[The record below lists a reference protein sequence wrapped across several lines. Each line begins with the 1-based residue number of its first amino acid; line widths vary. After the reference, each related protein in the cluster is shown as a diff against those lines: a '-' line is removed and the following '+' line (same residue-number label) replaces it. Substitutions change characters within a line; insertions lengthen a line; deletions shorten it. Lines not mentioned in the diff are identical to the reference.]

1 MAVASARASDLPGEH
16 GSDDPIAP
24 ARVAMLAA
32 MSVARLALALLLVLL
47 AAPTRADELRLV
59 GERLELTGT
68 LGSTPLAGWL
78 QIGEDAT
85 YTGERRVGDGAAES
99 LGGRAAI
106 VGKDLVLMA
115 PDAAPRRYVRAD
127 ADGRVRWRC
136 TTGAEVETLTEPGRA
151 GTKASAMARALERGD
166 SVGAWLAGNRG
177 VVDATPGL
185 EVHRSK
191 EPTPADVVDWQ
202 ARERVRTILSLNGA
216 VDDERSWTPPATPG
230 QPRPPA
236 EKVRLGA
243 FITSRGLEHPFVGMS
258 ASRAP
263 SDEEL
268 VAVFRVLLDDAR
280 RPILIHC
287 KGGSDRTGVISA
299 LYAIEFQGATKAEA
313 KATMRRHLW
322 LADGGTE
329 IQGAY
334 VDLYQ
339 PGTLTR
345 LLERNGV
352 AIPDRLRRR

>member
-1 MAVASARASDLPGEH
+1 
-16 GSDDPIAP
+16 
-24 ARVAMLAA
+24 MLAA
-32 MSVARLALALLLVLL
+32 MSLTSRAVVPCLLALLSAGL
-47 AAPTRADELRLV
+47 ARGDELRLV

-68 LGSTPLAGWL
+68 LGDRPLAGWL
-78 QIGEDAT
+78 RIGEDAT
-85 YTGERRVGDGAAES
+85 YAGERQVGDGPAES
-99 LGGRAAI
+99 LWGRAAI

-127 ADGRVRWRC
+127 AGGRVRWRC
-136 TTGAEVETLTEPGRA
+136 EGETLTEPGQA
-151 GTKASAMARALERGD
+151 GNKASAMARALERGD

-185 EVHRSK
+185 EIHRSK
-191 EPTPADVVDWQ
+191 EPTPADVVGWQ
-202 ARERVRTILSLNGA
+202 KDEKVRTILSLNGA
-216 VDDERSWTPPATPG
+216 VDDERSWTPPAVPG

-263 SDEEL
+263 SEEEL

-352 AIPDRLRRR
+352 SIPERLRRR